1 MRLGSSL
8 KRKRGGSPQ
17 GNGESGGAPRRRR
30 GRRGGSLPDL
40 PDIHWPF
47 VARLAGVS
55 VAGGLLGY
63 LVATLFLFPAPP
75 PPPELLEVPDLRG
88 QGLPEATAA
97 AESAGLALGSVE
109 YLSHPRAD
117 SGAVLGQSP
126 LPGQLAFPGDSVRV
140 TLSLGAERRTV
151 PSVSGLRADRAVV
164 LLQATGFSVTVDS
177 VESDEPRGRIL
188 RVSPAEGEALT
199 LPGEVALRVSLGP
212 PTVPM
217 PDLLGMQE
225 EEARDS
231 LNILGLTVSEVE
243 EVFRFGRDQG
253 RVVSQDPPAGEAM
266 ERGRAVRLVVG
277 RRGGSDPER

>member
-17 GNGESGGAPRRRR
+17 GNGEPVGARRRRR
-30 GRRGGSLPDL
+30 GRRAGSFPDF
-40 PDIHWPF
+40 PAAF
-47 VARLAGVS
+47 VARLVGAS

-63 LVATLFLFPAPP
+63 LLATLFLFPAAPP
-75 PPPELLEVPDLRG
+75 PRDVVEVPDLRG
-88 QGLPEATAA
+88 EGLPAAAAT
-97 AESAGLALGSVE
+97 AESAGLVLGQVE

-117 SGAVLGQSP
+117 SGAVMGQSP

-151 PSVSGLRADRAVV
+151 PSVSGLRADRAVA
-164 LLQATGFSVTVDS
+164 LLRATGFSVAVDS
-177 VESDEPRGRIL
+177 VESAEPRGRIL
-188 RVSPAEGEALT
+188 RVSPSEGEPMA
-199 LPGEVALRVSLGP
+199 LPGEVSLRVSLGP

-217 PDLLGMQE
+217 PDLLGLQE

-231 LNILGLTVSEVE
+231 LNILGLVVSEVE

-277 RRGGSDPER
+277 RRGGSDQDR